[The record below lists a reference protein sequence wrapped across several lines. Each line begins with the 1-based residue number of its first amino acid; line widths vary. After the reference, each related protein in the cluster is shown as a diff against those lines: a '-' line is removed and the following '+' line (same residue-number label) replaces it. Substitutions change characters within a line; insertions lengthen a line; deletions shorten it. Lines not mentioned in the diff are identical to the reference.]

1 MFHIENLSLLFYQI
15 RQKMN
20 NVISG
25 ETIHRCIGA
34 SRYAEQRY
42 TYRYTWCRIDTLN
55 ASIQVFVFA
64 TSVCP
69 VCKMTFFKAHF
80 IGLAKTVYPG
90 VQLLGSMAP

>member
-1 MFHIENLSLLFYQI
+1 MTPGG
-15 RQKMN
+15 
-20 NVISG
+20 VGPSG

-90 VQLLGSMAP
+90 VQLLGSMAKNTAESWEISP